1 MWVCLVAWWL
11 GAAAA
16 ADVDTMALANQAY
29 DNYEFAQAAT
39 LYEKAIASGKLQ
51 GETAKSN
58 ARVKLS
64 FSRYIAND
72 QLGAKKA
79 LADLFAENPPFVLDR
94 KGIHPDLLKFY
105 DGERSKHPTA
115 AVAPTVVPTPTPA
128 PTVTSSAPV
137 KYEPAPIILRLLPLG
152 IGQFANGDPVFGG
165 IFLGSELVLVGL
177 NIATAVSQGKTCNA
191 RNEQCTDIGKETGLF
206 VTQNISAGLIIAVA
220 VFGVVDAIV
229 WSPARGEER
238 ALKVAIAPHP
248 GGASLVFAKEF

>member
-11 GAAAA
+11 SAAAA

-29 DNYEFAQAAT
+29 DNYEFAEAAT

-72 QLGAKKA
+72 PVKARKA
-79 LADLFAENPPFVLDR
+79 LAELFAENPPFVLDR

-105 DGERSKHPTA
+105 DGERSKYPTT
-115 AVAPTVVPTPTPA
+115 AVTPA
-128 PTVTSSAPV
+128 VVSAPPAAVTSSAPV

-177 NIATAVSQGKTCNA
+177 NIATALSQGKTCNA

-220 VFGVVDAIV
+220 VFGIVDAIL

-238 ALKVAIAPHP
+238 ALNVAIAPHP